1 MFNQEKK
8 LLCDKFKYSHY
19 LFAIQCM
26 DNHGEKFSKLVRRI
40 WCYIKKKNFYMIS
53 LSILITCLLYSV
65 WILWE
70 EVTLQSLLEVK
81 D

>member
-1 MFNQEKK
+1 MLDQEKK
-8 LLCDKFKYSHY
+8 FLCDKFKYSHY

-26 DNHGEKFSKLVRRI
+26 DIMGRS
-40 WCYIKKKNFYMIS
+40 Y
-53 LSILITCLLYSV
+53 V

>member
-1 MFNQEKK
+1 MLDQEKNFYVIS
-8 LLCDKFKYSHY
+8 LSIPLPVCYTVCGYHW
-19 LFAIQCM
+19 
-26 DNHGEKFSKLVRRI
+26 EKFSKLVRRI
-40 WCYIKKKNFYMIS
+40 WCEIKKKNFYMIS